1 MNVQTFNS
9 NLVETSNKLID
20 FTEYSNEIIKSVF
33 VKNEIFKF
41 LHENSEKK
49 GFSISSTFL
58 ETFCNIKI
66 SSSKSLL
73 RLGLLLKK
81 DYIRK
86 SGYFLTF
93 TAFEKCIKKHCK
105 KYQEHIQEIKD
116 NYDKYCELFNQQSDS
131 DENSSDFDSDSDS
144 DEDSSDSDS
153 ESDEDSSESESDEEE
168 NLDDV
173 FNEFN
178 KLNIIREHLQSFKRI
193 TGNESNIPEY
203 VKHLNREL
211 NISGILMPFLE
222 YFKKLCTEHFKTEFE
237 FTDEL
242 LAILRQEGCSI
253 HHSMLIK
260 YQAVTR
266 VDHIIRSLE
275 RIGKIE
281 GKDFKV
287 LDKKSNLPHV
297 GEVAGN
303 RKGKTLIYMITP
315 ETFSALLQK
324 TNKKDIG
331 DTYRSFFTTLA
342 KVADYY
348 DEFGIEYQQKYQNI
362 IKNKIKEREERQ
374 KRREKRLLKKKDK
387 TIKKKNCKIDEL
399 KEMMV
404 DMKKTMLEI
413 SKDLKTV
420 ISKVSEFK
428 VPRGKQKD
436 LQEVIGICKEPNT
449 NNGYETYH
457 VVRCQSKYYDTRIK
471 EKREKYDAR
480 DLFRIDTNNSTLCW
494 HSMKQYFSKN
504 NRFVTDTYSF
514 KYRGRID
521 EDGLKELLK
530 DSVKTI
536 KSQVSGR

>member
-1 MNVQTFNS
+1 MSVQTFNS
-9 NLVETSNKLID
+9 NLVSTRNELID
-20 FTEYSNEIIKSVF
+20 FTEYSNDIIKSVF
-33 VKNEIFKF
+33 AKNKIFNC
-41 LHENSEKK
+41 LHKKSENK
-49 GFSISSTFL
+49 GFSIPSAFL
-58 ETFCNIKI
+58 GIYCNIKNTSTDSTLQNI
-66 SSSKSLL
+66 
-73 RLGLLLKK
+73 GLKIHENYTKK
-81 DYIRK
+81 GNI
-86 SGYFLTF
+86 YFLTF
-93 TAFEKCIKKHCK
+93 IAFEKCVKEHCK
-105 KYQEHIQEIKD
+105 EYQERMKEIEN
-116 NYDKYCELFNQQSDS
+116 NYNDYCELYNQQSDS
-131 DENSSDFDSDSDS
+131 DKDS
-144 DEDSSDSDS
+144 EES

-457 VVRCQSKYYDTRIK
+457 VVRCQSKYYDTCIK
-471 EKREKYDAR
+471 DKREKYDAR

-494 HSMKQYFSKN
+494 HSMKEYFAKN

>member
-116 NYDKYCELFNQQSDS
+116 NYDKYCELFNQPSDS
-131 DENSSDFDSDSDS
+131 DEDSSESDSDS
-144 DEDSSDSDS
+144 DEDSSDSNSESEEDSSDSDS
-153 ESDEDSSESESDEEE
+153 ESEEE
-168 NLDDV
+168 EEQLIISCPDNIKTYNKQLIDDKKNPSIV
-173 FNEFN
+173 
-178 KLNIIREHLQSFKRI
+178 
-193 TGNESNIPEY
+193 EY
-203 VKHLNREL
+203 VKALNEKFYHIDISFIDDFLKLVGTDECVIPHMMLEKYGVLKIKDSAQVARKLKDYNLIENMHYKRVSCKLAGNPSKGGRPAKKYRLSPDAFKICLMRSLNTMIYAKYFCLLEKCVKFFNDLHLERNLIYRV
-211 NISGILMPFLE
+211 SM
-222 YFKKLCTEHFKTEFE
+222 KKLVK
-237 FTDEL
+237 
-242 LAILRQEGCSI
+242 Q
-253 HHSMLIK
+253 
-260 YQAVTR
+260 
-266 VDHIIRSLE
+266 
-275 RIGKIE
+275 
-281 GKDFKV
+281 
-287 LDKKSNLPHV
+287 
-297 GEVAGN
+297 
-303 RKGKTLIYMITP
+303 
-315 ETFSALLQK
+315 
-324 TNKKDIG
+324 
-331 DTYRSFFTTLA
+331 
-342 KVADYY
+342 
-348 DEFGIEYQQKYQNI
+348 
-362 IKNKIKEREERQ
+362 
-374 KRREKRLLKKKDK
+374 KDK

-399 KEMMV
+399 KEIIIDV
-404 DMKKTMLEI
+404 RESQKRTEKIMLEI